1 MWFEASGSW
10 GGPGSGTG
18 CGGVTEL
25 IAPSE
30 QSNPKKEMASQPQSH
45 LKANV
50 FFRSDL
56 NSTFHFVLHREVASN
71 ILGDYSEKKG
81 QIDFPQIPQNRF
93 FLALGLPLVGSQGEQ
108 DADTYVVNVTSLSK
122 KVLVC
127 I

>member
-10 GGPGSGTG
+10 GVLGVGQGV
-18 CGGVTEL
+18 GGVTEL

-93 FLALGLPLVGSQGEQ
+93 FSCTGAPSGGQSRG
-108 DADTYVVNVTSLSK
+108 TGR
-122 KVLVC
+122 
-127 I
+127 